1 MRSIMFIFIS
11 LITLII
17 SLYYKYN
24 YSNSSEYYASLY
36 VINASKE
43 TSHIKISTNIKNND
57 FTSQTYL
64 KSIGIDDIAVF
75 SSKGEIKEG
84 DVRGDYILTYSM
96 SEFNPVS
103 VVDIDSAE
111 LFIRLKARTAYS
123 HNENIKLLYSG
134 NGIYIFDMQRNNN
147 TIMYSSNR

>member
-11 LITLII
+11 SITLIV

-24 YSNSSEYYASLY
+24 HLKSEDYYASLY
-36 VINASKE
+36 VIINSKE
-43 TSHIKISTNIKNND
+43 TSHIKISTAIKNNE
-57 FTSQTYL
+57 FISQTYL
-64 KSIGIDDIAVF
+64 QSIGIDNIAVF

-84 DVRGDYILTYSM
+84 DARGDYILTYSM
-96 SEFNPVS
+96 SEVNPVS

-123 HNENIKLLYSG
+123 HNDNIKLLYSR
-134 NGIYIFDMQRNNN
+134 NGIYIFDMQSNNN